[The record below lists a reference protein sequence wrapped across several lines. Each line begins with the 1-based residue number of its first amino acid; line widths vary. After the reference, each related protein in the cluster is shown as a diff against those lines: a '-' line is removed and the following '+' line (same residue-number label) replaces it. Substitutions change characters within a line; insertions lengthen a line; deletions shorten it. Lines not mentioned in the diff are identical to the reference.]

1 VSDSALVAGR
11 RGSGAPARV
20 AYLIA
25 RAERAVRAPLDGLTP
40 AHGLSTPTYTALS
53 VLERRPGLS
62 SAELARASFVTP
74 QAMHPFVLSLESDG
88 LIKRTP
94 DPDNKRILRITLT
107 PRGAAA
113 LRACERDVDA
123 LEGRALRGLSRK
135 DVDALRRLLGVVS
148 HNLEHAEPAGALS
161 PRMRG

>member
-1 VSDSALVAGR
+1 MR
-11 RGSGAPARV
+11 APARI

-25 RAERAVRAPLDGLTP
+25 RAERAVRAQLDDLTP
-40 AHGLSTPTYTALS
+40 AHGLSTPKYTALS

-88 LIKRTP
+88 LIQRHP
-94 DPDNKRILRITLT
+94 DSDNKRILRITLT
-107 PRGAAA
+107 RRGAAA

-123 LEGRALRGLSRK
+123 LENRAVHSLSGK
-135 DVDALRRLLGVVS
+135 DVDTLRRLLGVVA
-148 HNLEHAEPAGALS
+148 HNLEHAEAPSALS
-161 PRMRG
+161 SRTRR